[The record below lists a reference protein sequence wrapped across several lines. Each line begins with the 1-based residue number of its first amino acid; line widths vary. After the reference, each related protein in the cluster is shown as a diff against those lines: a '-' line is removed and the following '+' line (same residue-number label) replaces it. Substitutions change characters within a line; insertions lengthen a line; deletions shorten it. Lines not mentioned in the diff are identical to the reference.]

1 MAKTGRITKER
12 PNGRARKELNN
23 TQIFVKLRDAIK
35 DVAAERCTY
44 NDFAD
49 MLNDALNQGYPID
62 FVPDLIYTRSLLCLA
77 IKEYHTYDIAEHLID
92 IGADVNVKDPFF

>member
-49 MLNDALNQGYPID
+49 MLNDALNQG
-62 FVPDLIYTRSLLCLA
+62 
-77 IKEYHTYDIAEHLID
+77 
-92 IGADVNVKDPFF
+92 